1 MLSNLFKKV
10 FGDSWRT
17 SLYGFLAGICSFF
30 AVNIELL
37 EPLPDYWEKF
47 AKQLI
52 AFALGAGLFQLGRSS
67 RDGVVSKI
75 AALKLDEKIEEIKNK
90 YEKF

>member
-1 MLSNLFKKV
+1 MLSNFFKKV

-17 SLYGFLAGICSFF
+17 SVYGFLAGVCSFF
-30 AVNIELL
+30 AVNIDLL

-52 AFALGAGLFQLGRSS
+52 AFSIGAGLFQLGRSS
-67 RDGVVSKI
+67 RDNHVSKEFSTRV
-75 AALKLDEKIEEIKNK
+75 EKQIEGIKK

>member
-1 MLSNLFKKV
+1 MLSNFFKKV

-17 SLYGFLAGICSFF
+17 SLYGFLAGVCSFL

-52 AFALGAGLFQLGRSS
+52 AFSLGAGIFQLGRSS
-67 RDGVVSKI
+67 RDSIVSK
-75 AALKLDEKIEEIKNK
+75 ASASKLEEEIQEIKHK

>member
-1 MLSNLFKKV
+1 MLNNFLKKV

-17 SLYGFLAGICSFF
+17 SFYGFLAGLCSFF

-52 AFALGAGLFQLGRSS
+52 AFCLGAGLFQLGRSS
-67 RDGVVSKI
+67 RDNDVAQAS
-75 AALKLDEKIEEIKNK
+75 AFKLEEKIEQIKK

>member
-1 MLSNLFKKV
+1 MLNNFLEKLF
-10 FGDSWRT
+10 GESWRT
-17 SLYGFLAGICSFF
+17 SFYGFLAGVCSFF

-67 RDGVVSKI
+67 RDNIISQNL
-75 AALKLDEKIEEIKNK
+75 ANKLEGEIKEIKK